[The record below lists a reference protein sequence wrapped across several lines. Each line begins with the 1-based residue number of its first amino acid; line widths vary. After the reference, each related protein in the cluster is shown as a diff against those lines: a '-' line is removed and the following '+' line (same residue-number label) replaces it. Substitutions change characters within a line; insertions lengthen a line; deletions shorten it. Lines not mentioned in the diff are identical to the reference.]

1 MAFDPSFLDE
11 LRNRLNIADVVA
23 RRVKLVKRGR
33 EHTGLCPFHN
43 EKSPSFTV
51 SEDKGF
57 FHCFGCGAHGDV
69 IGFVM
74 RTENASFPEAVEK
87 LAGEAGLQIPNMTR
101 EDREDGQK
109 RQTLHAVVEAA
120 AEWFMLELAGPRG
133 RSGRDYLAKRGM
145 SVAVIE
151 RFRIGFAPEART
163 ALKAALLKQGF
174 AEELILEAGLIR
186 RRESDGET
194 YDLFRNRV
202 IFPITDRRGRVIA
215 FGGRVLDPAPEG
227 APKYLNSPE
236 TPLFHKGRNLYGYA
250 QAMEGARKENLIVV
264 TEGYMD
270 AIAALAAGVPAVAP
284 LGTALT
290 EDQMRELWRLVPE
303 PVLSFDG
310 DAAGL
315 RAAARAAD
323 RALPLIVPGRSLRFV
338 SLPAGEDPDSLI
350 GKQGAAA
357 FRAILETAKPLSQLL
372 WDLALAGGMPDSPEK
387 IAVIEKTLMDQ
398 TAKVADPTLKKH
410 FQDHF
415 RDRVRRDL
423 RPMNRM
429 GVGPASAN
437 RPAGSSGRGPYAAA
451 QRGFAGNYG
460 SGGYG
465 SGNVGRGYGQNR
477 GFARGSYG
485 APPGFAPPSASMGP
499 LGPVDPLGRGEEGLA
514 ARRERTLL
522 ATVLNHP
529 ELLSEVSEELAHILL
544 ESRDLD
550 SLRLAIL
557 EVAAARARGE
567 HSEADVLDG
576 ATLRNHLTE
585 RGFRSLIER
594 LCDGQAGAG
603 EGFVRPDADAADALA
618 GWRYAL
624 DRHRL
629 AELKAEIRAAEAAYA
644 NDPCHENWT
653 RLEALINEK
662 NRGASD
668 EADLER
674 HG

>member
-74 RTENASFPEAVEK
+74 RTENMSFPESVER
-87 LAGEAGLQIPNMTR
+87 LAGEAGMQIPNMTR
-101 EDREDGQK
+101 EEREEGQK

-120 AEWFMLELAGPRG
+120 AEWFMLELIGPRG

-145 SVAVIE
+145 SVAAIE
-151 RFRIGFAPEART
+151 RFRIGFAPESRG

-174 AEELILEAGLIR
+174 PEALILEAGLIR
-186 RRESDGET
+186 KREGDSET

-250 QAMEGARKENLIVV
+250 QAMEGSRKENLLVV

-303 PVLSFDG
+303 PVLCFDG
-310 DAAGL
+310 DGAGM
-315 RAAARAAD
+315 RAAARAAE
-323 RALPLIVPGRSLRFV
+323 RALPLIVPGRTLRFV
-338 SLPAGEDPDSLI
+338 GLPNGEDPDSLI
-350 GKQGAAA
+350 GKQGVDA
-357 FRAILETAKPLSQLL
+357 FRALLGGAKPLSQLL
-372 WDLALAGGMPDSPEK
+372 WELATVGGAADTPEK

-398 TAKVADPTLKKH
+398 AAKIADPTLKKH
-410 FQDHF
+410 YQDHF
-415 RDRVRRDL
+415 RDRVRQEL
-423 RPMNRM
+423 RPANRAARAMGANGAANGMNR
-429 GVGPASAN
+429 
-437 RPAGSSGRGPYAAA
+437 AGSFAAA
-451 QRGFAGNYG
+451 QRAGGNRQGF
-460 SGGYG
+460 GGFP
-465 SGNVGRGYGQNR
+465 GRFGRPSN
-477 GFARGSYG
+477 AYG
-485 APPGFAPPSASMGP
+485 ASSLGLGPGSLVAPP
-499 LGPVDPLGRGEEGLA
+499 DPLGRGDQGQA

-522 ATVLNHP
+522 AVVLHHP
-529 ELLSEVSEELAHILL
+529 EILSEVMEELAHILL

-557 EVAAARARGE
+557 EVAAAGADEGGF
-567 HSEADVLDG
+567 EAQAEPVVLE
-576 ATLRNHLTE
+576 AQALRDHLTE
-585 RGFRSLIER
+585 RGFGSLIER
-594 LCDGQAGAG
+594 LCDVQASAG
-603 EGFVRPDADAADALA
+603 DAFVRPGADAQEALQ
-618 GWRYAL
+618 GWRYVL

>member
-11 LRNRLNIADVVA
+11 MRNRLNIADVVA

-74 RTENASFPEAVEK
+74 RTENMSFPEAVER

-101 EDREDGQK
+101 EEREEGQK

-120 AEWFMLELAGPRG
+120 AQWFMLELVGPRG
-133 RSGRDYLAKRGM
+133 RPGRDYLAKRGM
-145 SVAVIE
+145 QMAAIE
-151 RFRIGFAPEART
+151 RFRIGFAPESRG

-174 AEELILEAGLIR
+174 DEQLILDAGLIR
-186 RRESDGET
+186 KRESDGET
-194 YDLFRNRV
+194 YDLFRSRI

-250 QAMEGARKENLIVV
+250 QAMEGARKENLLVV

-270 AIAALAAGVPAVAP
+270 AIAALSAGVPAVAP

-303 PVLSFDG
+303 PTLCFDG
-310 DAAGL
+310 DSAGM

-323 RALPLIVPGRSLRFV
+323 RALPLIVPGRTLRFV
-338 SLPAGEDPDSLI
+338 GLPNGEDPDSLI
-350 GKQGAAA
+350 GGQGVAA
-357 FRAILETAKPLSQLL
+357 FRALLAASKPLSQLL
-372 WDLALAGGMPDSPEK
+372 WELATGGGGADTPEK
-387 IAVIEKTLMDQ
+387 VAVIEKTLMDQ
-398 TAKVADPTLKKH
+398 AGKVADPTLKKH
-410 FQDHF
+410 YQDHF
-415 RDRVRRDL
+415 RDRVRQDL
-423 RPMNRM
+423 RMSSR
-429 GVGPASAN
+429 A
-437 RPAGSSGRGPYAAA
+437 AGARQAGGGGNSGYGAP
-451 QRGFAGNYG
+451 QRGFTNRGVPGRFGAGGFGAGRFGANK
-460 SGGYG
+460 GYG
-465 SGNVGRGYGQNR
+465 ASSLGLGP
-477 GFARGSYG
+477 G
-485 APPGFAPPSASMGP
+485 APVAPP
-499 LGPVDPLGRGEEGLA
+499 DPLGRGEQGEAG
-514 ARRERTLL
+514 RRERVLL
-522 ATVLNHP
+522 ATVLHHP
-529 ELLSEVSEELAHILL
+529 EILSEVTEELAHILL

-550 SLRLAIL
+550 SLRLAII
-557 EVAAARARGE
+557 EVAAEREGGM
-567 HSEADVLDG
+567 HSASGVLDAG
-576 ATLRNHLTE
+576 ALRDHLTE
-585 RGFRSLIER
+585 RGFLSLIER
-594 LCDGQAGAG
+594 LCGAQAGAG
-603 EGFVRPDADAADALA
+603 ESFVRPEADAADALQ
-618 GWRYAL
+618 GWRYVL

-644 NDPCHENWT
+644 GDPSDENWT